1 MKANTYDLKGFYN
14 NIISRH
20 PLRYGHQ
27 FTVEFFGRDLGNFF
41 KTGDFVGN
49 GDGKDPTNMFTYY
62 VQSTSI
68 PKV

>member
-1 MKANTYDLKGFYN
+1 MKQNTYDLKGFYN

-27 FTVEFFGRDLGNFF
+27 FTVEFFGRDLGRL
-41 KTGDFVGN
+41 TGEFNGN
-49 GDGKDPTNMFTYY
+49 GDGSIPLNMFTYY
-62 VQSTSI
+62 VQSASI